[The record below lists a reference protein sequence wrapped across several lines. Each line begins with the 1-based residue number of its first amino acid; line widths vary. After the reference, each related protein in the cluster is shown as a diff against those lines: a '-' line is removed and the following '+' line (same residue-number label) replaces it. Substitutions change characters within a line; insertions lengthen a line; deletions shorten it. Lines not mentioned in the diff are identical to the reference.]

1 MEMYV
6 AFLVGSP
13 LMSEAQI
20 WDELALHVRNDETQ
34 LHLGRRMPKVT
45 GTPGKEETEMDEGRV
60 TTTTPWARKETCQL

>member
-34 LHLGRRMPKVT
+34 LHLGRRMPKVSAVKIADW
-45 GTPGKEETEMDEGRV
+45 GGV
-60 TTTTPWARKETCQL
+60 TFLIEK

>member
-20 WDELALHVRNDETQ
+20 WDELALHVRNNETQ
-34 LHLGRRMPKVT
+34 LHLGRRMPKFKN
-45 GTPGKEETEMDEGRV
+45 GTESSLFSMKI
-60 TTTTPWARKETCQL
+60 

>member
-20 WDELALHVRNDETQ
+20 WDELALHVRNNETQ
-34 LHLGRRMPKVT
+34 LHLGRRMPKISCTVQDLKAVQEF
-45 GTPGKEETEMDEGRV
+45 TPD
-60 TTTTPWARKETCQL
+60 PLS